1 MAGLEVVEGAEVE
14 VDSEVVAGGVVVG
27 VVEGLEGSEVDG
39 AGLVLELGAVVG
51 CCSDVVEGASVDS
64 VDEVGSAEVSLFTD
78 EVGAAAAEEATWL
91 VALLS
96 RLKTF
101 KTLAMASSSS

>member
-1 MAGLEVVEGAEVE
+1 M
-14 VDSEVVAGGVVVG
+14 
-27 VVEGLEGSEVDG
+27 DG
-39 AGLVLELGAVVG
+39 AVLVLELGTVVD

-64 VDEVGSAEVSLFTD
+64 VDEVGSAEVSLFTE
-78 EVGAAAAEEATWL
+78 EVGAATEEATWL

-101 KTLAMASSSS
+101 KTLAMPSSSS